1 MRYFILFSMSLFLL
15 VTVAGK
21 LATVFGITAKPAGEQ
36 VAAAATPA
44 PPPAKSARKG
54 GDVMYVARG
63 RDGHFGIDAVIG
75 GHRVPFLVDTG
86 ASIVALTSQTAA
98 RLHITSAMKGRR
110 LRMQTANGA
119 VMAETVR
126 LASIQVGSLEVQD
139 VEAVIMPPGRL
150 SVNLLGMSFLSRL
163 SRYEFRSGSLVLEQ

>member
-1 MRYFILFSMSLFLL
+1 
-15 VTVAGK
+15 
-21 LATVFGITAKPAGEQ
+21 
-36 VAAAATPA
+36 
-44 PPPAKSARKG
+44 
-54 GDVMYVARG
+54 MYVARG
-63 RDGHFGIDAVIG
+63 RDGHFGVDAVIG

-98 RLHITSAMKGRR
+98 QLNITRTMRGRR